1 MAGKAKKVSVLTR
14 YAEWCIS
21 VPPISC
27 SSAMMRSLCWPLG
40 VVVVST
46 VFGGERF
53 VDMRVGEYL
62 RGFVEEA
69 LCMS

>member
-1 MAGKAKKVSVLTR
+1 
-14 YAEWCIS
+14 
-21 VPPISC
+21 
-27 SSAMMRSLCWPLG
+27 MMRSLCWPLG

-46 VFGGERF
+46 LFGGERF